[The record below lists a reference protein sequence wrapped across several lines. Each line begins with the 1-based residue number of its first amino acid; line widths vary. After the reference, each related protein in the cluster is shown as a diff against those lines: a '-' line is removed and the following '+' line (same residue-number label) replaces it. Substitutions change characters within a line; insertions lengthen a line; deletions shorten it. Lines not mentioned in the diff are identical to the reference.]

1 MSLRTRLQVWIIA
14 LAGAI
19 VVVLSALHLR
29 STINDSFA
37 QARTIAEIN
46 AGQVESYI
54 SSRAPTQIAAVVPAP
69 TSADELVQA
78 YVGAAERDIEL
89 NGLLE
94 QLMANSPV
102 IVEGLVTGP
111 GERIVAAS
119 IATKRG
125 QVHSPLPSLEEF
137 EDKSLLERMEAVFS
151 SNQDYEV
158 ARELGFQMEGGQRR
172 VLTVRM
178 ILSSVLLREAVW
190 PRLQPLAIVSG
201 LALLISLAAATLVS
215 RLAVRPLG
223 HIGDL
228 IDRISSGE
236 RDAAKAALTGSR
248 EVAVVESKLSM
259 LGERVRGAQDD
270 ADQLR
275 SNIDQLLARLEDAVL
290 LFGRDDRL
298 VMAGGSV
305 DRLVEGGRWQIM
317 GRTVDEV
324 FPISSELGAF
334 VQGAIQLR
342 RSSHNSQVVYHN
354 QEGEPVKVL
363 LSIEFLEE
371 FPSRERI
378 GTLVTL
384 REAEPRQQIEHHL
397 DLSTRMAAIS
407 RLTSG
412 AVHEIKNPLNAISSN
427 LLALECKLEGL
438 DVGSAEIEIIS
449 RQIQR
454 LSRVVSAFLD
464 FTRPVELDTTDVDL
478 GALLDELA
486 GLVGPDAAEKDIRVE
501 RTGHPHGWTRAD
513 RDLIT
518 QAILNVILNAIQA
531 MEDGGDLKIALQAVG
546 ESWVV
551 AIRDT
556 GPGIP
561 LENQEKI
568 YQLYFTTK
576 QRGSGIGLAM
586 TFQVIQLHGGTI
598 DFTSEAGVGTE
609 FRLKIPAASQPG
621 APRSIAGATPEQQE
635 AAE

>member
-1 MSLRTRLQVWIIA
+1 MSLRTRLQVWIVA

-19 VVVLSALHLR
+19 VVVLSALYLR
-29 STINDSFA
+29 STIADSFA
-37 QARTIAEIN
+37 QARAIAEIN
-46 AGQVESYI
+46 AGQIESYI
-54 SSRAPTQIAAVVPAP
+54 SSSAPAQVAAITPPP
-69 TSADELVQA
+69 TTADELVAA
-78 YVGAAERDIEL
+78 YVTAAEQDAKL

-125 QVHSPLPSLEEF
+125 QRHAPLPPLEEF
-137 EDKSLLERMEAVFS
+137 EDKTLLRRIEEVFS

-158 ARELGFQMEGGQRR
+158 MRELGFQMEGGQRR

-201 LALLISLAAATLVS
+201 LALLLSMAAAIAVS
-215 RLAVRPLG
+215 RIAVRPLR
-223 HIGDL
+223 HIGNL
-228 IDRISSGE
+228 IDSITSGE
-236 RDAAKAALTGSR
+236 REAAANAALTGSR

-270 ADQLR
+270 ANQLR

-298 VMAGGSV
+298 VMAGGAV

-324 FPISSELGAF
+324 FPLSTELGAF
-334 VQGAIQLR
+334 IQGAIQLR
-342 RSSHNSQVVYHN
+342 RNSRNSQVVYHN
-354 QEGEPVKVL
+354 QDGAPVKVL
-363 LSIEFLEE
+363 LSIEMLEE

-384 REAEPRQQIEHHL
+384 REAEPRRQIESQL

-412 AVHEIKNPLNAISSN
+412 AAHEIKNPLNSI
-427 LLALECKLEGL
+427 ALHLEVLKGKLEAEGDL
-438 DVGSAEIEIIS
+438 GASEIEVIS
-449 RQIQR
+449 REIRR
-454 LSRVVSAFLD
+454 LDRVVRSFLD
-464 FTRPVELDTTDVDL
+464 FTRPVELTVEQVDL
-478 GALLDELA
+478 AGLLNELA
-486 GLVGPDAAEKDIRVE
+486 GLVRPDAAEHDVSVKTE
-501 RTGHPHGWTRAD
+501 LAAPAWTRGD
-513 RDLIT
+513 RDLLK

-531 MEDGGDLKIALQAVG
+531 MQDGGELSIKLSGG
-546 ESWVV
+546 EGAWSIQ
-551 AIRDT
+551 IRDT

-561 LENQEKI
+561 AEFQEKI

-576 QRGSGIGLAM
+576 EKGSGIGLAM

-598 DFTSEAGVGTE
+598 EFTSGPNGTE
-609 FRLKIPAASQPG
+609 FRLLLPTVSNSTVAEDAA
-621 APRSIAGATPEQQE
+621 AGRETAV
-635 AAE
+635 

>member
-1 MSLRTRLQVWIIA
+1 MSLKTRLQVWIVA

-19 VVVLSALHLR
+19 VVVLSALYLR
-29 STINDSFA
+29 STIADSFA
-37 QARTIAEIN
+37 QARAIAEIN

-54 SSRAPTQIAAVVPAP
+54 SSSAPAQVAAVTPQP
-69 TSADELVQA
+69 TTADELVAA
-78 YVGAAERDIEL
+78 YVTAAEQDAKL

-119 IATKRG
+119 IGAKRG
-125 QVHSPLPSLEEF
+125 QRHAPLPPLEEF
-137 EDKSLLERMEAVFS
+137 EGKTLLRRVEEVFS

-158 ARELGFQMEGGQRR
+158 MRELGFQMEGGQRR
-172 VLTVRM
+172 VLTIRM
-178 ILSSVLLREAVW
+178 ILSSVLLREAIW

-201 LALLISLAAATLVS
+201 LALLLSMAAAIVVS
-215 RLAVRPLG
+215 RIAVRPLR
-223 HIGDL
+223 HIGNL
-228 IDRISSGE
+228 IDSITSGE
-236 RDAAKAALTGSR
+236 REARAHAALTGSR

-270 ADQLR
+270 ANQLR

-324 FPISSELGAF
+324 FPLSTELGAF

-342 RSSHNSQVVYHN
+342 RNTRNSQVVYHN
-354 QEGEPVKVL
+354 REGAPVTVL
-363 LSIEFLEE
+363 LSIEMLEE
-371 FPSRERI
+371 FPSRDRI

-384 REAEPRQQIEHHL
+384 REAEPRRQIESQL

-412 AVHEIKNPLNAISSN
+412 AAHEIKNPLNSI
-427 LLALECKLEGL
+427 ALHLEVLKGKLEAEREDLG
-438 DVGSAEIEIIS
+438 AQEIEVIS
-449 RQIQR
+449 REIQR
-454 LSRVVSAFLD
+454 LDRVVRSFLD
-464 FTRPVELDTTDVDL
+464 FTRPVELSVEEVDL
-478 GALLDELA
+478 AALLQELA
-486 GLVGPDAAEKDIRVE
+486 GLVRPDAAEHDVLVE
-501 RTGHPHGWTRAD
+501 SEIPSSAWTRGD
-513 RDLIT
+513 RDLLK
-518 QAILNVILNAIQA
+518 QAILNVILNGIQA
-531 MEDGGDLKIALQAVG
+531 MEDGGELRIELLGGDNFWTIR
-546 ESWVV
+546 
-551 AIRDT
+551 IRDT

-561 LENQEKI
+561 PKFQDKI

-576 QRGSGIGLAM
+576 QKGSGIGLAM

-598 DFTSEAGVGTE
+598 EFSSGPGGTE
-609 FRLKIPAASQPG
+609 FRLQLPTVSNSAVADHSV
-621 APRSIAGATPEQQE
+621 AGRKTAV
-635 AAE
+635 

>member
-1 MSLRTRLQVWIIA
+1 MSLRTRLQVWIVA

-19 VVVLSALHLR
+19 VVVLSALYLR
-29 STINDSFA
+29 STIADSFA
-37 QARTIAEIN
+37 QARAIAEIN
-46 AGQVESYI
+46 AGQIESYI
-54 SSRAPTQIAAVVPAP
+54 SSSAPAQVAAVTPAP
-69 TSADELVQA
+69 TTADELVAA
-78 YVGAAERDIEL
+78 YVTSAEQDVKL

-125 QVHSPLPSLEEF
+125 QRHAPLPPLEEF
-137 EDKSLLERMEAVFS
+137 EDKTLLRRIEEVFS
-151 SNQDYEV
+151 ANQDYEV
-158 ARELGFQMEGGQRR
+158 MRELGFQMEGGQRR

-201 LALLISLAAATLVS
+201 LALLLSMAAAIAVS
-215 RLAVRPLG
+215 RIAVRPLR

-228 IDRISSGE
+228 IDSITSGE
-236 RDAAKAALTGSR
+236 REQQANAAALTGSR

-270 ADQLR
+270 ANQLR
-275 SNIDQLLARLEDAVL
+275 TNIDQLLARLEDAVL

-298 VMAGGSV
+298 VMAGGAV

-324 FPISSELGAF
+324 FPLSTELGAF

-342 RSSHNSQVVYHN
+342 RNSRNSQLVYHN
-354 QEGEPVKVL
+354 QDGAPVKVL
-363 LSIEFLEE
+363 LSIEILEE

-384 REAEPRQQIEHHL
+384 REAEPRKQIELQL

-412 AVHEIKNPLNAISSN
+412 AAHEIKNPLNSI
-427 LLALECKLEGL
+427 ALHLEVLKGKLEAEGEEL
-438 DVGSAEIEIIS
+438 GAQEIEVIS
-449 RQIQR
+449 REIRR
-454 LSRVVSAFLD
+454 LDRVVRSFLD
-464 FTRPVELDTTDVDL
+464 FTRPVELSVEEVDL
-478 GALLDELA
+478 AALLNELA
-486 GLVGPDAAEKDIRVE
+486 GLVRPDAAEHDVTVAIK
-501 RTGHPHGWTRAD
+501 TPASAWTRGD
-513 RDLIT
+513 RDLLK
-518 QAILNVILNAIQA
+518 QAILNVILNGIQA
-531 MEDGGDLKIALQAVG
+531 MEDGGDLQIELSGDDV
-546 ESWVV
+546 WTIR
-551 AIRDT
+551 IRDT

-561 LENQEKI
+561 AEHRDKI

-576 QRGSGIGLAM
+576 PKGSGIGLAM

-598 DFTSEAGVGTE
+598 EFSSGPEGTE
-609 FRLKIPAASQPG
+609 FRLQLPTASNSTVAESSAAG
-621 APRSIAGATPEQQE
+621 RETAV
-635 AAE
+635 